1 MKRIGNAVSYII
13 YNKDRSMILS
23 VKRPSNDRN
32 LPNVWGLPAGT
43 VKKGENSED
52 AVLRSGIEKLGVKL
66 KIIKE
71 LNEGNIERKDHILHM
86 KLYEVEIIEGEPK
99 VKQPY
104 PKVTQY
110 QKWRWEKPDSLK
122 KAAAK
127 GSLCSRLYL
136 ESLNIEW

>member
-13 YNKDRSMILS
+13 YNKDRSMVLS

-43 VKKGENSED
+43 VKKGEKYED

-110 QKWRWEKPDSLK
+110 QKLRWAEPDSLK
-122 KAAAK
+122 KAADR
-127 GSLCSRLYL
+127 GSLCSQLYL
-136 ESLNIEW
+136 KSLDIEW